1 MNAVTYSGASESLQ
15 RYDAQRRRNA
25 ESAYHRDLQYNGQN
39 QKTLAELEDLLTG
52 KKEPETVRP
61 ERQEI
66 QHSSTGQ
73 MKQVILPIGKTLE
86 ETIGL
91 WKDVRTEAMSVP
103 EPSTADYRLAAT
115 ASAKIMQT
123 EAQIALH
130 KRAQSE
136 IEVAATRDDVEAARV
151 ASMAFPTDLDREV
164 FMLKKRYE
172 QAISSYSF
180 HAQMKQKGFE
190 SDRPSFYK
198 IA

>member
-52 KKEPETVRP
+52 KKEPKTVRP

-66 QHSSTGQ
+66 QHSGAGQ
-73 MKQVILPIGKTLE
+73 MKQVVLPIGKTLE

-136 IEVAATRDDVEAARV
+136 IEAAATHEAARM

-164 FMLKKRYE
+164 FLLKKRYE

-180 HAQMKQKGFE
+180 HVQMKQKGFE